1 MSTAQPNNFLN
12 VGLVV
17 LLKLDSVSTVSC
29 VFCPIKPL
37 SFLQEKTPVKVFSG
51 TIVTPADADSGGAV
65 CSTAVRFTA
74 RELET
79 VGAE

>member
-1 MSTAQPNNFLN
+1 
-12 VGLVV
+12 V
-17 LLKLDSVSTVSC
+17 LWVTVDGVSIISC
-29 VFCPIKPL
+29 AFCPVRLL

-65 CSTAVRFTA
+65 CSTAVTFTV